1 VIVLVPAYEPDA
13 RLPALL
19 RDLQAARPG
28 VGLVVV
34 DDGSG
39 PASAD
44 AFAEARALGAT
55 VLVHPRNL
63 GKGCALRTGLAWI
76 LDAHPG
82 EDVVCADSDGQ
93 HAPDDVLRVG
103 DRVGASGAMV
113 LGGRRFEGDVPVR
126 SRLGNAV
133 ARGLLRRASGGRVHD
148 TQTGLRGYPAG
159 SLGWLL
165 EVPGDRFEYELR
177 VLLRAHAD
185 GRPVEEIPIR
195 TVYLDG
201 NASSHFRPVADSWR
215 VLAPLVL
222 HAVVALGSSLVDVAV
237 LALVVAATGDLVL
250 GVVAARVLSGA
261 LNFSANRHL
270 AHRARGSA
278 EPGARARRRAGRPA
292 PGSAA
297 RSDARPARSARRRAL
312 AADAAR
318 YASLAAVI
326 ALGDVL
332 LLEALT
338 AAGVPLLLARAG
350 SGLALFLVGFAA
362 QRALVFRRPGPEGP
376 RHDTSSPDSDTASTA
391 ASTSASAGAPTA
403 HGARSA

>member
-1 VIVLVPAYEPDA
+1 MIVLVPAYQPDA

-19 RDLQAARPG
+19 RDLRAARPG

-39 PASAD
+39 PASAGP
-44 AFAEARALGAT
+44 FAEARALGAI

-76 LDAHPG
+76 RDAHPG

-103 DRVGASGAMV
+103 DRVAETGAMV
-113 LGGRRFEGDVPVR
+113 LGGRRFDGDVPVR

-148 TQTGLRGYPAG
+148 TQTGLRGYPHG

-165 EVPGDRFEYELR
+165 DVPGDRFEYELR

-195 TVYLDG
+195 TLYLDG

-222 HAVVALGSSLVDVAV
+222 HGIVALGSFLLDLGV
-237 LALVVAATGDLVL
+237 LALLVALTGDLVA
-250 GVVAARVLSGA
+250 GVIGARLVSGTAAFL
-261 LNFSANRHL
+261 ANRHL
-270 AHRARGSA
+270 VHRARV
-278 EPGARARRRAGRPA
+278 GAGRHADAHRDPLARR
-292 PGSAA
+292 
-297 RSDARPARSARRRAL
+297 DRRHAL
-312 AADAAR
+312 AGDALR
-318 YASLAAVI
+318 YAGLAAAV

-338 AAGVPLLLARAG
+338 AAGIPLLAARVG
-350 SGLALFLVGFAA
+350 SGFALFLAGFAV
-362 QRALVFRRPGPEGP
+362 QRALVFRRVPADALASPAAAAVDPPPAVVIASGAEP
-376 RHDTSSPDSDTASTA
+376 RP
-391 ASTSASAGAPTA
+391 
-403 HGARSA
+403 ARP